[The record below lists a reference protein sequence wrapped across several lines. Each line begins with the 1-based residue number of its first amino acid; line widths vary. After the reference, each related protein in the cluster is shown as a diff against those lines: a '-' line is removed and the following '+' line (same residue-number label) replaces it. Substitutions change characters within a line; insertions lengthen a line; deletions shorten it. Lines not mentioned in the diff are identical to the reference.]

1 MSDTQPATTEK
12 NSALNLYQKLA
23 AITGEIGVI
32 KKGGT
37 NKEQGYA
44 FIEYAAVAGELRAL
58 FAKYGVVIVPR
69 MAQSSKQ
76 ARSEV
81 TSKYGAKGVY
91 ALIDFTFTVINAD
104 DPEDK
109 FTVQWTGEAMDYGDK
124 AANKAAT
131 GALKYYLM
139 RQFNISEKGDDPDA
153 DSPEA
158 QKQASATAPQQ
169 KAAASPAQAKVETI
183 TKAQLAIMFAS
194 LKGKGIEDRDTAKAI
209 LHALAGVESLTTLT
223 KVEASELITELK
235 KEGNTKEELMLL
247 IEVGE

>member
-1 MSDTQPATTEK
+1 MSDTTAAKPA
-12 NSALNLYQKLA
+12 AMNLYQKLA

-44 FIEYAAVAGELRAL
+44 FIEYAAVAGELRTL

-69 MAQSSKQ
+69 MAQATKQ
-76 ARSEV
+76 QRTEV
-81 TSKYGAKGVY
+81 TSKYGAKGAY

-104 DPEDK
+104 APEDK
-109 FTVQWTGEAMDYGDK
+109 FTVQWTGEAIDYGDK

-153 DSPEA
+153 VSHELVGGSAKEPA
-158 QKQASATAPQQ
+158 QRSVAAPANERPTDEQFEQ
-169 KAAASPAQAKVETI
+169 IIALGEELKYSPA
-183 TKAQLAIMFAS
+183 
-194 LKGKGIEDRDTAKAI
+194 
-209 LHALAGVESLTTLT
+209 ALEARMKLIKNGVEANAFINKLTL
-223 KVEASELITELK
+223 EIK
-235 KEGNTKEELMLL
+235 KAEGEKL
-247 IEVGE
+247 